1 MVTLDEFR
9 SWNSGELI
17 TASEG
22 LMRQW
27 RELVVL
33 HRSFPDAAFG
43 DEWVGAAAD
52 AARKLMRDVRS
63 DARSSSDELLR
74 IAICI
79 ADASI
84 DVASLIAALR
94 AVEQEAVESRFGI
107 DSDGSVTDTL
117 ESYSVALSD
126 LWSTTRDRRRLR
138 EELAA
143 GICQL
148 VRTATAFDETFAR
161 RLVGATSE
169 MQVATAV
176 TASVT
181 PGATSAANAA
191 FWSALSP
198 AARTRLMVEK
208 PGLIGNLDGVPGRV
222 RDSANRRVLAAE
234 RSRLLTAEAELRNEL
249 DGNVFGGIFSDADA
263 GLDQTRKRLASLDA
277 IESVLA
283 QGDRQLLVLDNTSY
297 EETTAAVA
305 VGDVDTATHV
315 AVFVPGLG
323 STVHGDIES
332 YDADMEGLKSTV
344 QQLLPGVQ
352 GETAAV
358 VTWMNYQA
366 PQLGWNLLDP
376 SRTVL
381 SATAADVG
389 AERLGPFLDGLDA
402 ARASD
407 PHLSVLA
414 HSYGSL
420 TAASALRAD
429 TGVDDFVALGS
440 PGWGTH
446 TAADLR
452 LPDGHV
458 FSAEAVGDIVAD
470 LGAFGR
476 DPGTLD
482 GVTLLSTDGS
492 DGRTGSIGHSDYF
505 AEGSTSRQNTAL
517 VVAGRSEDAVIRT
530 RPALYDLLQKLL
542 YL

>member
-1 MVTLDEFR
+1 MVTFDEFR
-9 SWNSGELI
+9 SWNSRELI
-17 TASEG
+17 TASDG

-52 AARKLMRDVRS
+52 AARELIRDVRS
-63 DARSSSDELLR
+63 HARSSSDELLR

-94 AVEQEAVESRFGI
+94 AVEQEAAESRFAI

-143 GICQL
+143 RICQL
-148 VRTATAFDETFAR
+148 VRTATDFDEGFAR
-161 RLVGATSE
+161 RLVGGTSE
-169 MQVATAV
+169 TQVATAV
-176 TASVT
+176 PASVT
-181 PGATSAANAA
+181 PGATPAANSA

-208 PGLIGNLDGVPGRV
+208 PGMICNLDGLPGRV

-234 RSRLLTAEAELRNEL
+234 RSRLLTAEDELRNEL
-249 DGNVFGGIFSDADA
+249 NSNVFGGFFSDADA
-263 GLDQTRKRLASLDA
+263 GLEQTRKRLASLDA
-277 IESVLA
+277 IESLLA

-305 VGDVDTATHV
+305 AGDVDTATHV

-332 YDADMEGLKSTV
+332 YDAEMEGLKSTV
-344 QQLLPGVQ
+344 QQLLPGDQ

-381 SATAADVG
+381 SATAADAG
-389 AERLGPFLDGLDA
+389 AVRLGPFLDGLDA

-420 TAASALRAD
+420 SAASALRAD

-440 PGWGTH
+440 PGLGIH

-517 VVAGRSEDAVIRT
+517 VVADRSEDAVIRT